1 MGSWED
7 QLWAE
12 IDATSDPAKFVLTGD
27 IITHMMRD
35 VLPALANTRR
45 MIAVDLIESG
55 DYTAT
60 KLAETIGARPG
71 TIARLVEEGRRNRR
85 RELEEGTVAGED

>member
-12 IDATSDPAKFVLTGD
+12 IDAKSDPDKFVLAGD
-27 IITHMMRD
+27 IITRMMRD

-45 MIAVDLIESG
+45 MAAVHLVETG
-55 DYTAT
+55 GYTAT

-85 RELEEGTVAGED
+85 RELEEK